1 MAYNYWHG
9 GETSKEKGMKSK
21 LRRVKGCFLKGQRG
35 KSERFKERNV
45 RALMKENNWKDG
57 MEMRNAS
64 VSVRSIDRACYDRKT
79 SKPKTEKLKIRSG
92 ESYLRRG

>member
-1 MAYNYWHG
+1 MPYNYWHG

-64 VSVRSIDRACYDRKT
+64 VSVRSIDRTCYDRKT

-92 ESYLRRG
+92 ESYLHRG